1 MLKLFKKNSL
11 KTINKAEIDKEIESF
26 KSIGVTGDDKDLI
39 VSLTSF
45 PQRMYEI
52 HYTLYSILNQTV
64 KPGKVILW
72 LSKEEFPNLEKDIP
86 QKVLQLKENGLT
98 INWCTN
104 IFSYKKLIPTLLNYQ
119 NNIIVTADDDIF
131 YEKDWLKTLIESH
144 KSNPDCIIS
153 HRAHKIKFTKDGN
166 IAPYKK
172 WTKKIRNIKPSY
184 LHFLTGAGG
193 VLYPTNSLNKDVLNE
208 KLFLKLSP
216 KADDIWFWAMAVLN
230 GTKICVAKNCIK
242 HLTYVNP
249 ERERGLTNE
258 STLFSI
264 NKKGGNDVQLQ
275 KVLNHYPQILDII
288 KEK

>member
-26 KSIGVTGDDKDLI
+26 KSIGITGDDKDLI

-52 HYTLYSILNQTV
+52 HYTLYSLLTQSV

-72 LSKEEFPNLEKDIP
+72 LAKEEFPNLEKDIP
-86 QKVLQLKENGLT
+86 QKVLQLKQNGLT

-104 IFSYKKLIPTLLNYQ
+104 IFSYKKLIPTLKNYP

-131 YEKDWLKTLIESH
+131 YEKDWLENLIESY
-144 KSNPDCIIS
+144 KNNENCIIC
-153 HRAHKIKFTKDGN
+153 HRAHKIKYAKNGD
-166 IAPYKK
+166 IAPYKN
-172 WTKKIRNIKPSY
+172 WTKKIKNIKPSY
-184 LHFLTGAGG
+184 MNFLTGAGG
-193 VLYPTNSLNKDVLNE
+193 VLYPANCFYKDILNE
-208 KLFLKLSP
+208 QLFLQLSP
-216 KADDIWFWAMAVLN
+216 KADDIWFWTMAILN

-249 ERERGLTNE
+249 ERERGMTNE
-258 STLFSI
+258 VTLFSI
-264 NKKGGNDVQLQ
+264 NKKGGNDVQMQ
-275 KVLNHYPQILDII
+275 KVINYYPQILEII
-288 KEK
+288 KTK